1 MLLGFRVWSKVKS
14 LRYLVHTPTLP
25 ASGYRSVVLIS
36 TIQYTRMILL
46 LRQQRKVSYIT
57 GCTYVYIFYNEPP
70 NLRIILW
77 HFIVPR
83 ASPGKIS
90 FWVWGINNTANR
102 SVAGNKQH
110 HKVCSFDKVRYRR
123 LLCVLCSIMFISKK
137 KIYIDA

>member
-36 TIQYTRMILL
+36 TIQYTRMILLLL

-90 FWVWGINNTANR
+90 FWVWGI
-102 SVAGNKQH
+102 KQFFIRCNH
-110 HKVCSFDKVRYRR
+110 CCFSKVRNGCECC
-123 LLCVLCSIMFISKK
+123 CVLLP
-137 KIYIDA
+137 